1 MAPARIAVL
10 VLAALSAIAA
20 VVLIRAMG
28 EGSGGDAD
36 PRPQAAASAPQVET
50 ARVLIAT
57 ADMEVGHRVT
67 DADLTWREWPED
79 AIHSSFLTQSQLPDA
94 KEDYVGAIV
103 RVEVAEGEPLNG
115 KKMVNPGAAGFM
127 AAVLEPGMRAIAVP
141 ISAETGA
148 GGFILPNDRVDV
160 ILTQQTQIDDGRS
173 MREQHVSR
181 TVLQNVRVLAIDQ
194 TFKEVGDDQV
204 VVGSTATLELAPSEA
219 ETLTLAEA
227 MGDIA
232 LSLRSVADIAYTGP
246 MRNENS
252 LNRVASTPTV
262 RVIRYGNT
270 RQVSVQEN

>member
-20 VVLIRAMG
+20 VVLIRAM
-28 EGSGGDAD
+28 SGGGGED
-36 PRPQAAASAPQVET
+36 PVQPAAAPPPQAET
-50 ARVLIAT
+50 ARVLVST

-67 DADLTWREWPED
+67 EADLTWREWPED

-204 VVGSTATLELAPSEA
+204 VVGSTATLELAPAEA